1 MKTIALINN
10 KGGVGKTT
18 VAINLSTYL
27 SRRGRKI
34 LLVDLDAQCSAGI
47 SLGFSRNTDGVTMS
61 DVLLKSTPTKEGIRN
76 TYIKNLDIILA
87 EKELTN
93 FDRVHNNIYILKKCI
108 KQVSRNYDYLF
119 LDCPPSS
126 SLLTMNA
133 LISAD
138 KLIIP
143 VNPDYLSLEGLTLLT
158 KDILEPDSPFKIL
171 INNVDVRR
179 RITIEVINHI
189 RKHYKNKVFKAE
201 IKANV
206 KITESSSWHKSI
218 FDYSGKSTGAD
229 NYKELGKEFLLWSR

>member
-18 VAINLSTYL
+18 VAINLSACL
-27 SRRGRKI
+27 AKDNKKI
-34 LLVDLDAQCSAGI
+34 LLVDLDSQGSSGI
-47 SLGFSRNTDGVTMS
+47 SLGFPRNPTGITMTDILFK
-61 DVLLKSTPTKEGIRN
+61 DTPLKEGIRN
-76 TYIKNLDIILA
+76 TYLKNLDIVLA
-87 EKELTN
+87 EKGLTN

-108 KQVSRNYDYLF
+108 KQAANSYDYIF

-133 LISAD
+133 LIAAD

-158 KDILEPDSPFKIL
+158 KDILEPDSPFRIL
-171 INNVDVRR
+171 INNVDIRR
-179 RITIEVINHI
+179 RITVEVINHI
-189 RKHYKNKVFKAE
+189 RQNYKNKVFTSE

-206 KITESSSWHKSI
+206 KLTETSSWHKSI
-218 FDYSGKSTGAD
+218 FDYDDNSTGAD
-229 NYKELGKEFLLWSR
+229 NFRALGKEFLTWSK